1 MTVDPVTGAAVVTTV
16 GNIIGGLFGSSGA
29 SKQAKAER
37 EAAERRLKY
46 DQEAYNRSWMKLN
59 ADRAWAME
67 GIRIQQA
74 NDERAA
80 AYRDATNQQQY
91 LHQLAIRNREQASL
105 EAQFAK
111 SNELFSKTVTQNAKA
126 AQTATDS
133 EWRKLDEIHAEGAFD
148 AQEQRL
154 AYLQQEGTI
163 RAKGAAG
170 RSAGKVQQSAMASF
184 GQQVAMLNEGIAS
197 AGRNTKAMIDQIKD
211 DQYSADLAA
220 WAAKMM
226 DPGELPM
233 PIQPLLTPRTEYQ
246 HARPLNPDFDRGP
259 EPILG
264 GYPSASGAS
273 MSAWGAAIP
282 SIALGLG
289 KLFTAWS
296 DIELKE
302 NIRKVG
308 LSPSGL
314 NIYEWN
320 YIGESDKYRGVIAQD
335 LIAHGREDAVE
346 EGENGYLMVR
356 YDKID
361 VDMHQLTTV

>member
-1 MTVDPVTGAAVVTTV
+1 MSWLGFA
-16 GNIIGGLFGSSGA
+16 GGLIGGLFGSSGA
-29 SKQAKAER
+29 SSEAKARR
-37 EAAERRLKY
+37 EQAERQLKY

-67 GIRIQQA
+67 GIRIQQL
-74 NDERAA
+74 NDERGA

-91 LHQLAIRNREQASL
+91 LYQLAIRNREQASL
-105 EAQFAK
+105 DAQFAK
-111 SNELFSKTVTQNAKA
+111 SNELFTKTVTQNAKA

-170 RSAGKVQQSAMASF
+170 RSAGKVQQSAMSSF

-220 WAAKMM
+220 WAAKML

-233 PIQPLLTPRTEYQ
+233 PFKPLLTPRTEYQ
-246 HARPLNPDFDRGP
+246 HPRPLNPDFDRGP

-282 SIALGLG
+282 SIFSGLG
-289 KLFTAWS
+289 NTNWFQNLFS

-346 EGENGYLMVR
+346 EAENGYLMVR